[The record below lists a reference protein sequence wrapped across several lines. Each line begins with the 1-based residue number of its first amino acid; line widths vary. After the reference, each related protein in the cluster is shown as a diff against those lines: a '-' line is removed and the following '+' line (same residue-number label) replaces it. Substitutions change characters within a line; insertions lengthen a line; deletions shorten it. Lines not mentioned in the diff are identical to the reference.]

1 MFALKCRLQV
11 WATGAQSCWKPL
23 GGNVGHITELSLSG
37 LSLVERPSIHFWP
50 EKASFKV
57 ADLHEDGE

>member
-1 MFALKCRLQV
+1 M
-11 WATGAQSCWKPL
+11 
-23 GGNVGHITELSLSG
+23 GHITELSLSG